1 MKYLITESQMKSFLN
16 DYLKMVN
23 PELFDLSKFP
33 MRRNDKNKTIYGYEF
48 EMGDT
53 LILVFEY
60 FIMPESKNEVCA
72 SCPKLR
78 VTRKLRNEVEGM
90 FGPQGIDLLAEWFED
105 TYKLP
110 VKTYFV

>member
-16 DYLKMVN
+16 DYLKRFK

-33 MRRNDKNKTIYGYEF
+33 MRRKDKTIYGYEF
-48 EMGDT
+48 EVDDT
-53 LILVFEY
+53 LILIFEY

>member
-33 MRRNDKNKTIYGYEF
+33 MRRSRDKSIYGYEF
-48 EMGDT
+48 ELGDT
-53 LILVFEY
+53 LVLVFEY
-60 FIMPESKNEVCA
+60 FIMPESRDEVCA

-78 VTRKLRNEVEGM
+78 ITRKLRNEVEGM
-90 FGPQGIDLLAEWFED
+90 FGPQGLELLAEWFED
-105 TYKLP
+105 TYGLP
-110 VKTYFV
+110 VKSFFI

>member
-1 MKYLITESQMKSFLN
+1 MKYLINESQMKSLLN

-33 MRRNDKNKTIYGYEF
+33 MRRRDKTIYGYEF
-48 EMGDT
+48 ELGDT
-53 LILVFEY
+53 LVLVFEY

-78 VTRKLRNEVEGM
+78 VTRKLRNEIEGM
-90 FGPQGIDLLAEWFED
+90 FGTQGIDLLAEWFED
-105 TYKLP
+105 TYGLP